1 MKIPCAVLLAVFFLN
16 AAHGATF
23 TVTNTANSGPGTLR
37 QAILDANANPGLDT
51 INFNLPGSGVQTIAP
66 TNALPAI
73 TNAVFIDGFSQPGSS
88 ANTSATGDN
97 SVHLIRLDGYKC
109 RDSFPSGL
117 NFNTAYVF
125 AASAASGSTV
135 RGLCIVRFYHG
146 ISATEVSSLTVSGN
160 WIGLDVDGIARGNGG
175 NGVNIT
181 ASFSLSQSNMIGGS
195 TAAARNVISGNGKG
209 VFFFTGNVA
218 NSLVQGNFIGT
229 DQTGT
234 LPRGNSSAGVLLQ
247 SCTNI
252 TVGGATSATRN
263 VISGT
268 ISAGGVGINV
278 LGSPNCM
285 IQGNYIGTDV
295 SGQYDLGNV
304 SDGVYVNGS
313 TGTRI
318 IGNLSANTRAH
329 GGNL

>member
-1 MKIPCAVLLAVFFLN
+1 LRQFFRHENPVRRSAGSFFLN

-181 ASFSLSQSNMIGGS
+181 ASFSLSQSNVIGGS
-195 TAAARNVISGNGKG
+195 TAERGTSFPAMAKEFSFSPEMWPILWCREILLELTRPELCRVGTPLLACCFKAAPTSLLAVRRAQPAMSS
-209 VFFFTGNVA
+209 VA
-218 NSLVQGNFIGT
+218 RSVPVVWG
-229 DQTGT
+229 
-234 LPRGNSSAGVLLQ
+234 
-247 SCTNI
+247 
-252 TVGGATSATRN
+252 
-263 VISGT
+263 
-268 ISAGGVGINV
+268 
-278 LGSPNCM
+278 
-285 IQGNYIGTDV
+285 
-295 SGQYDLGNV
+295 
-304 SDGVYVNGS
+304 
-313 TGTRI
+313 
-318 IGNLSANTRAH
+318 
-329 GGNL
+329 